1 MSVLSTIRSLAESI
15 FHRRDVEREMDEELL
30 SHGLPARTPCDGRG
44 SYGGAEV

>member
-30 SHGLPARTPCDGRG
+30 SHGPTCPHAMRG
-44 SYGGAEV
+44 AWILWWR